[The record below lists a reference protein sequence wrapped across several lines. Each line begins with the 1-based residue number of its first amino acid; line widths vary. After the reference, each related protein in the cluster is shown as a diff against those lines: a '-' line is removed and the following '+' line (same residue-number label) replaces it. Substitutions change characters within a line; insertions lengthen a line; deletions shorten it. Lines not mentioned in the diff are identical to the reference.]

1 MRWVRVPRPCPFI
14 SAVAFCLIGTPAP
27 LTAQAWLPQKGDGFV
42 SFGVQTI
49 FVSGHRGPDGTK
61 IPKGQSRATNL
72 QFGLSYSFTD
82 RFTAEVSLPLV
93 ITKYTGNPADL
104 TFGIPG
110 VIPAAIDDGS
120 SHSTF
125 QDFDIDL
132 RYNVLRGSRHRA
144 LRDLAVTPFFSFIV
158 PSHSYAY
165 RGESA
170 FGSYLRQY
178 VLGLSAGRLL
188 SPPLRK
194 AYAQGQYSYA
204 FVQRA
209 NDAKDI
215 SLNHSNVDIELGYF
229 LPHSIS
235 VRGFGSWQHIHGGL
249 SAEEIVANPQLVP
262 IHDRLVRANYWH
274 LGTGASY
281 SLTRSVD
288 LSFSYMSYLT
298 GSPHYGRVVT
308 VGTFWNFSTRRLST
322 SAKSTGISL
331 DPLRTPRETSGNLQP

>member
-1 MRWVRVPRPCPFI
+1 MRWVRVPKSCPFF
-14 SAVAFCLIGTPAP
+14 STVAFCLIGTPAS
-27 LTAQAWLPQKGDGFV
+27 LSAQAWLPQKGDGSV

-49 FVSGHRGPDGTK
+49 SVLGHLGPDGTK
-61 IPKGQSRATNL
+61 FPHGQSRATNL

-93 ITKYTGNPADL
+93 VTKFTGNRMDL

-110 VIPAAIDDGS
+110 VIPAGVDDGS

-125 QDFDIDL
+125 QDFHIDL
-132 RYNVLRGSRHRA
+132 HYNVLRDSRRRA

-158 PSHSYAY
+158 PSHSYAS

-178 VLGLSAGRLL
+178 VLGISAGRLL
-188 SPPLRK
+188 SPLLRK

-209 NDAKDI
+209 NDANDV
-215 SLNHSNVDIELGYF
+215 SLDHSNADIELGYF
-229 LPHSIS
+229 LPHSLS

-249 SAEEIVANPQLVP
+249 SLPDILANPQLIP
-262 IHDRLVRANYWH
+262 IHDRLVRADYWH

-288 LSFSYMSYLT
+288 LSFSYVSYLA
-298 GSPHYGRVVT
+298 GSNTHYGRVVT
-308 VGTFWNFSTRRLST
+308 VGTFWNFSTRRLDT
-322 SAKSTGISL
+322 SAKSTGISPVL
-331 DPLRTPRETSGNLQP
+331 LRIP